1 MNPFPTSHWYNVCIH
16 IICIKTQQKVF
27 DIAATNL
34 LKVGESV
41 HWGGGTLEYMILDK
55 TVASKGGLFY
65 TAAPG
70 SGKYGDDA
78 YGKQFAPAE
87 VSKEAR
93 DDAKAR
99 ELWELSDKLLG
110 ASSSA

>member
-1 MNPFPTSHWYNVCIH
+1 MLD
-16 IICIKTQQKVF
+16 IKQEYK
-27 DIAATNL
+27 
-34 LKVGESV
+34 LKYSNKSQMKEG
-41 HWGGGTLEYMILDK
+41 IDFND
-55 TVASKGGLFY
+55 KGGLFY

-70 SGKYGDDA
+70 SGKYGDYA

-93 DDAKAR
+93 DDAKAG